1 MNFLKDI
8 DCIFYKLIKDIDCIF
23 MNFKKDIN
31 CISKKILIIYI
42 YEFLK
47 RY

>member
-23 MNFKKDIN
+23 MNFKKDIH
-31 CISKKILIIYI
+31 CISKKILIIF

>member
-8 DCIFYKLIKDIDCIF
+8 DCIFYKLIKDIVLYFYKLI
-23 MNFKKDIN
+23 KDIH
-31 CISKKILIIYI
+31 CISKKILIIF